1 MGAMFAT
8 RISLLVLF
16 CGVTVFLL
24 AQSQTQSPQTALP
37 QVVRFASERLAHL
50 ASPDDRWT
58 LTNGCKGCPAGQEML
73 WLVQNDDHHRRLVRK
88 YEHTVQTA
96 WAPDSS
102 AFYLNDESAANK
114 TEAFVVEPHLLKI
127 TELEKL
133 IAAADPPATR
143 FTQASHSFLAAQQ
156 WLSPTELI
164 VTLTGHFDPPTATQ
178 FEVRYRVN
186 LNGRVVK
193 ESQRESEWDPD
204 SSPPTE

>member
-1 MGAMFAT
+1 MGAMFAM
-8 RISLLVLF
+8 RIPLLVLF
-16 CGVTVFLL
+16 SGAAIFPL
-24 AQSQTQSPQTALP
+24 AQSQSPQTAPP

-58 LTNGCKGCPAGQEML
+58 LTNGCKGCPEGQEML

-88 YEHTVQTA
+88 YAHTVQTA

-102 AFYLNDESAANK
+102 AFYLNDESSSNK
-114 TEAFVVEPHLLKI
+114 TEAFVVEPHSLKT

-133 IAAADPPATR
+133 IVASDPPAAR
-143 FTQASHSFLAAQQ
+143 FTQAGHSFLAAQQ

-178 FEVRYRVN
+178 FELRYRVN
-186 LNGRVVK
+186 LSGRVVK